1 MNYIELF
8 GLSTSGKTYFKNKMF
23 RDLKK
28 KKKKILDQKII
39 IIQFFLKNKNIK
51 FKNYLKL
58 QLLLLFY
65 SNFSILIKSF
75 FKRKRTVKKSKNKI
89 YFSSSKKKWY
99 HLILDSIGL
108 ETQYLEILRILEK
121 QFKVKDKNLLY
132 RIILKDISKLKKNS
146 LFKNKLKKWFLE
158 NVILIEILKK
168 EKDIYCIVDEGIL
181 QKIFIMFGLIKN
193 NRSFIKR
200 IIKYIDNYG
209 NIYLVQSNLKEIQ
222 RRSLERQKKSSEFI
236 YQSYQ
241 QIVKEY
247 NKLKIFEKLIKNK
260 IIYKKIFNN

>member
-8 GLSTSGKTYFKNKMF
+8 GLSTSGKTHFKNKMF

-28 KKKKILDQKII
+28 KKKNILDQKII
-39 IIQFFLKNKNIK
+39 IIKFFLKNKNIK

-75 FKRKRTVKKSKNKI
+75 FKRKRTVKKSRNKI

-132 RIILKDISKLKKNS
+132 
-146 LFKNKLKKWFLE
+146 
-158 NVILIEILKK
+158 
-168 EKDIYCIVDEGIL
+168 
-181 QKIFIMFGLIKN
+181 
-193 NRSFIKR
+193 
-200 IIKYIDNYG
+200 
-209 NIYLVQSNLKEIQ
+209 
-222 RRSLERQKKSSEFI
+222 
-236 YQSYQ
+236 
-241 QIVKEY
+241 
-247 NKLKIFEKLIKNK
+247 K
-260 IIYKKIFNN
+260 II